1 MAKYDL
7 ICGVQQKALR
17 IVLYG
22 SEGVGKT
29 TLAAQFPNPIFI
41 DIEEGSNQ
49 LPVARLP
56 RPTSW
61 EMLLDE
67 IRTVRDGDVPGCS
80 TLVIDTA
87 DSAEQLCINAMCSE
101 NSWDSLESP
110 GYGRGYTYL
119 AEKFGKLLDLLGEV
133 VDNKRNVVVV
143 SHAMCRKFERPDE
156 EGAYD
161 RYELKLTRKVSP
173 LLKEWAD
180 AILFCDYK
188 TYVEVETDKSGK
200 VTKAKAKGGKRI
212 IHTTHHPCW
221 DAKNRF
227 GLPDEMPL
235 EYDGLAPH
243 IPDMIMQTPTP
254 TPSPAP
260 EPSPAMQQLDEQIA
274 RMEEDVER
282 AKSMAAV
289 SESDPRDSY
298 PAELKPL
305 VDLMKTDGISDHDLR
320 QAVGA
325 KGYFPYE
332 CPVDQ
337 YPAEFVQWLTSVW
350 GNFVGFVKEQRQ
362 VQA

>member
-1 MAKYDL
+1 MLKSE
-7 ICGVQQKALR
+7 VQAIR
-17 IVLYG
+17 NG
-22 SEGVGKT
+22 EVGPC
-29 TLAAQFPNPIFI
+29 Q
-41 DIEEGSNQ
+41 
-49 LPVARLP
+49 
-56 RPTSW
+56 
-61 EMLLDE
+61 
-67 IRTVRDGDVPGCS
+67 

-87 DSAEQLCINAMCSE
+87 DASEALCISSVCANNDVTGIEKM
-101 NSWDSLESP
+101 P
-110 GYGRGYTYL
+110 YGKGYVFVKEEWCR
-119 AEKFGKLLDLLGEV
+119 LLDLLSEV
-133 VDNKRNVVVV
+133 VERDINVVLLGH
-143 SHAMCRKFERPDE
+143 SRLDKFERPDE
-156 EGAYD
+156 SGAYD
-161 RYELKLTRKVSP
+161 RFSPKLIDSKRASVSAAT
-173 LLKEWAD
+173 KEWAD
-180 AILFCDYK
+180 MVLFLDFK
-188 TYVEVETDKSGK
+188 IYVEDEGG
-200 VTKAKAKGGKRI
+200 KAKAKGGRRV

-235 EYDGLAPH
+235 NDASIERISSL
-243 IPDMIMQTPTP
+243 MTSPTSLL

-260 EPSPAMQQLDEQIA
+260 EPSPAIQQLDEQIA

-282 AKSMAAV
+282 AKSMTAV
-289 SESDPRDSY
+289 SEPDPRDSY

>member
-1 MAKYDL
+1 LAKYDL
-7 ICGVQQKALR
+7 ICGVQQKPVR
-17 IVLYG
+17 CVLYG

-29 TLAAQFPNPIFI
+29 TLAAQFPNPVFI
-41 DIEEGSNQ
+41 DVEDGSNQ

-61 EMLLDE
+61 ELLVDE
-67 IRTVRDGDVPGCS
+67 IREVRNGNVPCS

-87 DSAEQLCINAMCSE
+87 DAAEELCIKAVCAE
-101 NSWDSLESP
+101 KEWTGIEDI
-110 GYGRGYTYL
+110 GWGKGYTYL

-133 VDNKRNVVVV
+133 VDSGRNVVVV

-161 RYELKLTRKVSP
+161 RFELKLTRKVSP
-173 LLKEWAD
+173 LLKEWCD
-180 AILFCDYK
+180 LLLFLDYK
-188 TYVEVETDKSGK
+188 TYVQVETDKSGK

-212 IHTTHHPCW
+212 IRTTHHPCW

-243 IPDMIMQTPTP
+243 IPDMIMQAPTP
-254 TPSPAP
+254 APAP

-274 RMEEDVER
+274 RMDEDVER

-289 SESDPRDSY
+289 SEPDPRDSY

-362 VQA
+362 AQA

>member
-7 ICGVQQKALR
+7 ICGVQQKPVR
-17 IVLYG
+17 CVLYG
-22 SEGVGKT
+22 VAGIGKS
-29 TLAAQFPNPIFI
+29 TLAAQFPNPVFI
-41 DIEEGSNQ
+41 DVEDGSNQ
-49 LPVARLP
+49 LPIARMP

-67 IRTVRDGDVPGCS
+67 IREVRNGNVPCS
-80 TLVIDTA
+80 TLVLDTA
-87 DSAEQLCINAMCSE
+87 DAAEELCIRALCAEHN
-101 NSWDSLESP
+101 WDGLESP
-110 GYGRGYTYL
+110 GYGKGYTYA
-119 AEKFGKLLDLLGEV
+119 AESFAKMLDLLGEV
-133 VDNKRNVVVV
+133 VDNGRNVVVV

-161 RYELKLTRKVSP
+161 RYELKLSRKAAPMV
-173 LLKEWAD
+173 KEWCD
-180 AILFCDYK
+180 ALLFLDYK
-188 TYVEVETDKSGK
+188 TYVQVETDKSGK

-243 IPDMIMQTPTP
+243 IPDMIMQAPTP
-254 TPSPAP
+254 TPAP
-260 EPSPAMQQLDEQIA
+260 EPSPAMQQIDEQIA
-274 RMEEDVER
+274 RMEKDVER
-282 AKSMAAV
+282 AKSMAAAR
-289 SESDPRDSY
+289 EPDPRDSY
-298 PAELKPL
+298 PTELKPL